1 VSAPTTTPAP
11 PPAAARTAPRR
22 FGYRPGRAAQR
33 FVRDRV
39 GVTGL
44 AVLVLLFLVA
54 ILSLVWTPHDPA
66 AQDLL
71 LRLEGPSAAHW
82 LGTDNI
88 GRDILS
94 RLMAA
99 TWTALTSSALAVGL
113 AIVVG
118 VPLGLVAGYAAGV
131 VDGLL
136 SRICDVLM
144 SLPPLLFA
152 VAIVGALGPG
162 LTNAMIAI
170 GVLLMPRFYRLTRIS
185 TREVKHEDYVEA
197 ARASGTGPVRI
208 MATHVLPN
216 IASPLLIQISFG
228 AAVAIVAESGLSF
241 LGLGAQPPQ
250 ASWGSM
256 VKEGFDRVAESS
268 WSMYPPAIIIV
279 VSILAL
285 SLLGDSL
292 RDAVGRQTGGRR

>member
-1 VSAPTTTPAP
+1 V
-11 PPAAARTAPRR
+11 
-22 FGYRPGRAAQR
+22 AQR
-33 FVRDRV
+33 FLRDRSGMV
-39 GVTGL
+39 FLG
-44 AVLVLLFLVA
+44 VLVLLVLIALV
-54 ILSLVWTPHDPA
+54 SRVWTPYDPD

-71 LRLEGPSAAHW
+71 ARLEGPSAAHL

-94 RLMAA
+94 RLMVS
-99 TWTALTSSALAVGL
+99 TWTALTSSGLAVGL

-118 VPLGLVAGYAAGV
+118 VPLGLLAGYAEGV
-131 VDGLL
+131 LDGLL
-136 SRICDVLM
+136 SRICDVLL

-152 VAIVGALGPG
+152 VAIVGALGPS

-197 ARASGTGPVRI
+197 ARASGTGPLRI
-208 MATHVLPN
+208 MRTHVLPN
-216 IASPLLIQISFG
+216 IASPLLIQTSFA
-228 AAVAIVAESGLSF
+228 AAVAIVSESGLSF
-241 LGLGAQPPQ
+241 LGLGAQAPT

-256 VKEGFDRVAESS
+256 VKEGFDRIAEDP
-268 WSMYPPAIIIV
+268 WSMYPPAIMIV
-279 VSILAL
+279 VAILAL